1 MSLRVVVLASGAGT
15 NLQAI
20 LDELHGG
27 PEGVVVVGVA
37 GDRPGAP
44 ALERAAAAGVAT
56 AVFPRD
62 AFPDRAARDAALA
75 AQVQAWEADL
85 VVLAGYMALLD
96 PGFTRRFA
104 GRIVNVHPSLLPVFP
119 GLRAI
124 EQAIAYG
131 VKVAGVTVHLVDD
144 GIDTGAILLQDAV
157 AVADD
162 ETAASLHDRLRPLEH
177 ALLCRAVRAFAAG
190 GVSVD
195 PDNPRR
201 MRVT

>member
-1 MSLRVVVLASGAGT
+1 MSLRVVVLASGEGT

-27 PEGVVVVGVA
+27 PEGIAVVGVA
-37 GDRPGAP
+37 SDRPGAA
-44 ALERAAAAGVAT
+44 ALSRAGAVGVPV
-56 AVFPRD
+56 AVFPRAD
-62 AFPDRAARDAALA
+62 FPDRAARDAALA
-75 AQVQAWEADL
+75 AQVQAWSADL

-104 GRIVNVHPSLLPVFP
+104 GRVVNVHPSLLPVFP

-144 GIDTGAILLQDAV
+144 GIDTGAILLQGSV
-157 AVADD
+157 EVGDD
-162 ETAASLHDRLRPLEH
+162 ETAATLHEKLRPIEH
-177 ALLCRAVRAFAAG
+177 RLLCRAIRSFAAG
-190 GVSVD
+190 GVAVD

-201 MRVT
+201 MRVS